1 MDVLEDMV
9 GGQVN
14 LASEAARKMVATTI
28 TAALKTKGTYTE
40 YGDDEIEEQN
50 ARATWVCSICGENT
64 FEVDSDYIG
73 SGTNHLGCE
82 LELENDRKS
91 YINDNVDET
100 DKDKKVDWFDDKR
113 VTKDRRKDD
122 RREKNWS
129 QKKHEDKVFDR
140 ESLQKQAYLEMSV
153 DGLPP
158 GGDAQAV
165 MDSRIWVNKLAEE
178 IVSDNDTGYIYE
190 SPDGGETVYKRKMGE
205 SKRELVKDWKKIKNN
220 E

>member
-1 MDVLEDMV
+1 MKQLIMDVLEDMV

-73 SGTNHLGCE
+73 SCTNHLGCE
-82 LELENDRKS
+82 LENDRKP

-113 VTKDRRKDD
+113 VTSDRRKGS

-129 QKKHEDKVFDR
+129 QTKHEEKVFN
-140 ESLQKQAYLEMSV
+140 
-153 DGLPP
+153 
-158 GGDAQAV
+158 QAV
-165 MDSRIWVNKLAEE
+165 FGDSKDLTEARIQSDYKNKLSEE
-178 IVSDNDTGYIYE
+178 IVDNKDEKYIYE
-190 SPDGGETVYKRKMGE
+190 SPDSGKTVYKRKVGGSE
-205 SKRELVKDWKKIKNN
+205 RELVKDWKKINVRK
-220 E
+220 